1 MQKMMLMLMGL
12 VMLFRAMIER
22 LQWRL
27 ATAGIPGFMAPL
39 CLFEMTPE
47 EQKEFETLKAEAEA
61 AKAKLAEY
69 EKAKFSDTPPAS
81 PKKED
86 DPTVLEA
93 IRKKEREEA
102 EKAEKEKRILEGAKF
117 IATFDGLIKDGGDF
131 FPKEVTA
138 ALDVISKKKYDNEL
152 QRADDLRASIAES
165 VFSVQKNLDL
175 LPELGK
181 SKVKDFLTLSQ
192 SAKEKQSAAIWEY
205 VLAALDTH
213 KRFEKQA
220 RTEAA
225 RRGLATPSGATAEYE
240 NKIFGLR
247 KEQAKNK

>member
-1 MQKMMLMLMGL
+1 MKRLKLILIAAVMFLYDVFDMFHWGVVMPKM
-12 VMLFRAMIER
+12 
-22 LQWRL
+22 
-27 ATAGIPGFMAPL
+27 
-39 CLFEMTPE
+39 CLFAMTPE
-47 EQKEFETLKAEAEA
+47 EQATYDASKKEAEE

-69 EKAKFSDTPPAS
+69 EKKNTPPA
-81 PKKED
+81 PKKD
-86 DPTVLEA
+86 DPTVLDA
-93 IRKKEREEA
+93 IRQKERDEA
-102 EKAEKEKRILEGAKF
+102 EKAASEKRILDGAKF
-117 IATFDGLIKDGGDF
+117 IATFDSLIKDGVDF

-175 LPELGK
+175 LPDLGK
-181 SKVKDFLTLSQ
+181 TKVKEFLALSQ

-220 RTEAA
+220 RTDAA

-240 NKIFGLR
+240 TKIFGLR
-247 KEQAKNK
+247 KKQSDKK